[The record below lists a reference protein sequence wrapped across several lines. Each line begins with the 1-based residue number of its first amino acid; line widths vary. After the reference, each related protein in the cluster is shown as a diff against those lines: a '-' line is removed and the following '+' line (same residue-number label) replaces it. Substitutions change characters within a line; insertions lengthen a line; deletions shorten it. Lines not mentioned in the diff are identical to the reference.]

1 MSIPET
7 LGHYRILGLLGRGG
21 MGEVYA
27 AEDTRLNRKIAVKV
41 LPELVAGDPER
52 RHRFEREAQAVAA
65 LNHPNIVTIHS
76 VEEDQG
82 LPFLTMELVEGQPLG
97 DIVRAGQLSIDTLL
111 RIGIGV
117 SDALAA
123 AHQRGITHRDI
134 KPGNIMMT
142 PDGRVKVLD
151 FGLAKLREAEAEAAA
166 DAVTRMPTQD
176 VTGEG
181 RIIGTLAYMSPE
193 QAEGKAV
200 DQRSD
205 IFSLGVVLH
214 ELATGEKPFK
224 GETTVSL
231 ISSILK
237 DTPTPITEINP
248 SLPLGL
254 AKVIRRS
261 LVKDPSRRYQTAID

>member
-1 MSIPET
+1 
-7 LGHYRILGLLGRGG
+7 

-97 DIVRAGQLSIDTLL
+97 EIVRAGQLSLDTLL

-117 SDALAA
+117 SDAMAA

-151 FGLAKLREAEAEAAA
+151 FGLAKLREAEADAAA
-166 DAVTRMPTQD
+166 
-176 VTGEG
+176 G
-181 RIIGTLAYMSPE
+181 
-193 QAEGKAV
+193 
-200 DQRSD
+200 
-205 IFSLGVVLH
+205 
-214 ELATGEKPFK
+214 
-224 GETTVSL
+224 
-231 ISSILK
+231 
-237 DTPTPITEINP
+237 
-248 SLPLGL
+248 
-254 AKVIRRS
+254 
-261 LVKDPSRRYQTAID
+261 